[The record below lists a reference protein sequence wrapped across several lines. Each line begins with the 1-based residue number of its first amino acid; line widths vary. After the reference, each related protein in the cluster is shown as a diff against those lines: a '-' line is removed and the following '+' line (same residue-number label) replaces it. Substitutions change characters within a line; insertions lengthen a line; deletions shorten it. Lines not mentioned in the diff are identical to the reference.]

1 MSTEQAEKVQ
11 EIVAEGVAREGLQEM
26 VLPAEEAAA
35 KRLADFVSDA
45 AIDRMI
51 ADAQDAGVSL
61 LDGPGG
67 LIGQLTARVIERAL
81 GAEMDDHLGYVKGD
95 PAGNG
100 SGNSRNGSY
109 GKTLTTTSGPVR
121 IIVPRDRKSVF
132 EPQIVVKG
140 QRRVGQVDEMIL
152 SLYARGMTTRDIHAH
167 LAEIYGVEVSPALV
181 SAVTDVV
188 TDEITEWQNRPL
200 DAFYAIL
207 YIDALVVKVRDGGA
221 VDNKAAYLVTGVDAD
236 GYKHVLGIWLGTAE
250 GSRFW
255 AGVLAELR
263 NRGIK
268 DVLFVCCDG
277 LNGLPD
283 AIEATWPKA
292 KVQTCV
298 IHLIRASMK
307 YVSWKDRKKAAAAM
321 RPIYTALNEA
331 AAKAAL
337 ENLRRDFGKKSPGLV
352 AAWERAWDQFIP
364 FLEFD
369 SAIRKVIYTTN
380 AIESVNFQLRK
391 IIKNRGHFPG
401 DDAAVKLLYLGIR
414 NITGRHIDGDGLVRE
429 RGKRGTGTYG
439 WKAAMNAFAV
449 AFGDRVPR
457 LTWHRKT
464 THQHNKRTTTA
475 PAHTKDLTSSF
486 PDAQLGV
493 VIPYGIYD
501 LAANTGWVSV
511 GTDHNTAASA
521 AESIRRW
528 WDGAGR
534 DGYLAARRL
543 LITADAGG
551 SNGYQARAW
560 KAGLAA
566 LAEETGLEITCC
578 HFPPGTSKWN
588 KIEHRL
594 FAHITMNWR
603 GRPLTSHQVVL
614 NSIAATTTTTGLK
627 VTAALDTGATPP
639 GPRSAMSR

>member
-1 MSTEQAEKVQ
+1 VSTEEAEKVQ
-11 EIVAEGVAREGLQEM
+11 EIVAGGVAREGLQEM

-45 AIDRMI
+45 AVDRMI
-51 ADAQDAGVSL
+51 ADAQGAGVSL

-81 GAEMDDHLGYVKGD
+81 GAEMDDHLGYAKGD

-100 SGNSRNGSY
+100 TGNSRNGSY
-109 GKTLTTTSGPVR
+109 GKTIATTSGPVR
-121 IIVPRDRKSVF
+121 ISVPRDRRSAF

-140 QRRVGQVDEMIL
+140 QRRAGQAGEMIL

-188 TDEITEWQNRPL
+188 ADEITEWQNRPL

-221 VDNKAAYLVTGVDAD
+221 VDNKAAHLVTGVDAD
-236 GYKHVLGIWLGTAE
+236 GFKHVPGIWLAASE

-277 LNGLPD
+277 LNGLPA
-283 AIEATWPKA
+283 AIEATWSRA

-321 RPIYTALNEA
+321 RPIYTAINEA
-331 AAKAAL
+331 AAETAL

-352 AAWERAWDQFIP
+352 AAWDRAWDQFIP

-369 SAIRKVIYTTN
+369 AAIRKVIYTTN

-401 DDAAVKLLYLGIR
+401 DDAAIKLLYLGIR

-429 RGKRGTGTYG
+429 RGERGTGTYG

-449 AFGDRVPR
+449 AFGDRVP
-457 LTWHRKT
+457 
-464 THQHNKRTTTA
+464 
-475 PAHTKDLTSSF
+475 
-486 PDAQLGV
+486 V
-493 VIPYGIYD
+493 
-501 LAANTGWVSV
+501 
-511 GTDHNTAASA
+511 
-521 AESIRRW
+521 
-528 WDGAGR
+528 
-534 DGYLAARRL
+534 
-543 LITADAGG
+543 
-551 SNGYQARAW
+551 
-560 KAGLAA
+560 
-566 LAEETGLEITCC
+566 
-578 HFPPGTSKWN
+578 
-588 KIEHRL
+588 
-594 FAHITMNWR
+594 
-603 GRPLTSHQVVL
+603 
-614 NSIAATTTTTGLK
+614 
-627 VTAALDTGATPP
+627 
-639 GPRSAMSR
+639 